1 MPNYKEV
8 KDSFCVLPFTHL
20 ATHPAGRVTP
30 CCESNLLAKENGK
43 ELNLNTHTVEEIRDS
58 SSFKRLRNDMLNG
71 VKNSAC
77 NFCYIREEKGLDS
90 KRNRENRRYNFNE
103 ETYQKYINNPLISVE
118 LRLGNTC
125 NLKCLIC
132 NPWSS
137 SRWNED
143 AEVAGYDK
151 VTIQREWFKE
161 TNVYDGILRSKDDVE
176 HLWFN
181 GGEPTLIKEH
191 YYLLEEFI
199 KRGRSK
205 NVWLEYHTNG
215 TNLPDKLINLW
226 KEFKFVTVTLSIDDI
241 EDRLYYQRFPSKHDD
256 VVRNAKKLVENGID
270 ITVIPSI
277 SLYNVYNIHNLYDFY
292 KTEFNKEIELINFVS
307 RPKHLSVTNLPE
319 QKKKELIDFYRTT
332 LLPEKY
338 IIEIE
343 YNLFT
348 QESKGL
354 EKFINFT
361 KSLDNHRKVSI
372 LDYLPEYAEYF

>member
-1 MPNYKEV
+1 MPSYKEV

-20 ATHPAGRVTP
+20 ATHPDGKVTP
-30 CCESNLLAKENGK
+30 CCESNLQAEENGK
-43 ELNLNTHTVEEIRDS
+43 KLNLNTHTVEEIRDS
-58 SSFKRLRNDMLNG
+58 SSFKQLREDMLRG
-71 VKNSAC
+71 VKNSTC
-77 NFCYIREEKGLDS
+77 DFCYKREEKGLDS
-90 KRNRENRRYNFNE
+90 KRNRENRRYDFNE
-103 ETYQKYINNPLISVE
+103 ETYQKYVNNPLVSVE

-132 NPWSS
+132 HPWSS
-137 SRWNED
+137 SKWNED
-143 AEVAGYDK
+143 AHVVGYDK
-151 VTIQREWFKE
+151 MTIQREWFKG

-226 KEFKFVTVTLSIDDI
+226 KEFKFVTVTLSIDDVG
-241 EDRLYYQRFPSKHDD
+241 DRLYYQRFPSKHED
-256 VVRNAKKLVENGID
+256 VVKNAKKLVANGID

-292 KTEFNKEIELINFVS
+292 KSEFNKEVELINFVTI
-307 RPKHLSVTNLPE
+307 PNHLSITNLPE
-319 QKKKELIDFYRTT
+319 QKKKELIKFYKNTT
-332 LLPEKY
+332 LPESY
-338 IIEIE
+338 VNELE
-343 YNLFT
+343 HNLFT

-354 EKFINFT
+354 EKFINYT